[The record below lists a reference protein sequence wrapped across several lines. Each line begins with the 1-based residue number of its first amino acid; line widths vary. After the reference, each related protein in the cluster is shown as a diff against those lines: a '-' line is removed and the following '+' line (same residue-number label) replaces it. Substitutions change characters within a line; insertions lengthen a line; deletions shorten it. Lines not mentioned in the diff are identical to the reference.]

1 MKQAISILTITLV
14 IFVPALSI
22 AKDFGQYGLV
32 FEIKEEGFIA
42 MIQRKLKLIDIKS
55 EEKKMLEIAKKKVE
69 EPASIANIKRT
80 VKPATFTY
88 DPSYILPDDIILPN
102 GKLFYAKGARV
113 NPLDHMTLD
122 KKLIFI
128 DGRDQEQV
136 EWFKNKKAAGDF
148 NQQDK
153 LILVAGRP
161 IDLGNNLRQEVYF
174 DQGGFLTTKFNI
186 EQVPAIIE
194 QEGKVLRIKELEVEA
209 QSNKLATR

>member
-1 MKQAISILTITLV
+1 MKQAISILTITLASLLPQ
-14 IFVPALSI
+14 ISL
-22 AKDFGQYGLV
+22 AKDFGQHGLA
-32 FEIKEEGFIA
+32 FEVKEEGFIA

-55 EEKKMLEIAKKKVE
+55 EEKKMLEIAKKAVE
-69 EPASIANIKRT
+69 EPAPIANIKKT

-102 GKLFYAKGARV
+102 GKLLYAKGTKV

-128 DGRDQEQV
+128 DGRDLKQI
-136 EWFKNKKAAGDF
+136 EWFKDKKTAGNF
-148 NQQDK
+148 NNQDK

-161 IDLGNNLRQEVYF
+161 IDLSNHLGQEVYF

-209 QSNKLATR
+209 QSNQLATE